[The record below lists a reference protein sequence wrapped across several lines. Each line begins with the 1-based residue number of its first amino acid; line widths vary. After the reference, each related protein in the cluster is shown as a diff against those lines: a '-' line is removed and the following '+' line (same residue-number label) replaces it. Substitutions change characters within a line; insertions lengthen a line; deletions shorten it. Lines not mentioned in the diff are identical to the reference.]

1 MNKEDLLKM
10 IPDAERIKD
19 SLEKNLKKNKLT
31 VTSKNGMVT
40 AVINYQQEI
49 TDLVIDNRLLDP
61 TKAGALKASLV
72 EALNQAIKSSRNKM
86 LEETARAIKLI

>member
-1 MNKEDLLKM
+1 MNKDDLLKL

-19 SLEKNLKKNKLT
+19 SLEKNLKKGTLKA
-31 VTSKNGMVT
+31 TSKNGTVT

-61 TKAGALKASLV
+61 SKAGALKASLI
-72 EALNQAIKSSRNKM
+72 EALNQAIKDSRNKM

>member
-1 MNKEDLLKM
+1 MLQLSSPEGGDKLNKEDLLKM

-49 TDLVIDNRLLDP
+49 TDW
-61 TKAGALKASLV
+61 
-72 EALNQAIKSSRNKM
+72 
-86 LEETARAIKLI
+86 

>member
-1 MNKEDLLKM
+1 MNKDDLLKM
-10 IPDAERIKD
+10 FPDADRIKD
-19 SLEKNLKKNKLT
+19 SLEKNLKKNKLSA
-31 VTSKNGMVT
+31 TSKNGLVT